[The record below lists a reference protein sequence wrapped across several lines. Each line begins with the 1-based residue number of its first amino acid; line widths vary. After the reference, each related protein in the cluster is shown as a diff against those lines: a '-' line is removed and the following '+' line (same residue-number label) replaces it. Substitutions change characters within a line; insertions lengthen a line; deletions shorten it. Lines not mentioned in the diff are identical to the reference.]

1 MVIIAS
7 PCTPRRHHEDQ
18 PAQQRPDS
26 PHLHRHLEW
35 RRHRHRERRATYL
48 LSYQRLYSN
57 KGAMTPGI
65 SSETVDG
72 MSLAKIELIIEA
84 LRHERYRFK
93 PVKRVHIPK
102 NRGR

>member
-1 MVIIAS
+1 MQNAKTV
-7 PCTPRRHHEDQ
+7 
-18 PAQQRPDS
+18 
-26 PHLHRHLEW
+26 LGVL
-35 RRHRHRERRATYL
+35 RERGRKGLPLERLYRQLLNPQLYL

-93 PVKRVHIPK
+93 PVKIGEDEAARSANLV
-102 NRGR
+102 G